1 MFDRVF
7 SAALVFCVLAAGTLA
22 VGTAMLEAE
31 PADARVVQLPK
42 VEVTGK
48 RAVTVKIVK
57 TAADDDLACT
67 ESEQPDHI

>member
-22 VGTAMLEAE
+22 VGTAMIEAE
-31 PADARVVQLPK
+31 PAHARVVQLPK

-57 TAADDDLACT
+57 TAADEGVACT
-67 ESEQPDHI
+67 EADSPAHI

>member
-22 VGTAMLEAE
+22 VGTAMLETE
-31 PADARVVQLPK
+31 PADARVVQLPR

-48 RAVTVKIVK
+48 RAVTVRIVNAEQVG
-57 TAADDDLACT
+57 TDGCT
-67 ESEQPDHI
+67 EAVKPDHI